1 LAVESKLKIK
11 HLMNWDEIA
20 ELIDTKVVSKTNRPL
35 REVENIVLHGS
46 WQGKTYE
53 QMEETC
59 QYSLSYLKQAAG
71 PKLWK
76 LLSQVFEEDIGKSNF
91 RVVLER
97 WSSQQL
103 DLQVQPQV
111 LPKNQPNQKQDWG
124 EAPLVV
130 KLYGRDRQLKLLKQ
144 WIVKD
149 RCRLV
154 TVFGMGGIGKTSLAV
169 YFAQQTQSDFERV
182 IWRSL
187 YYVPGA
193 AELVGDLLQFFS
205 SEVHQ
210 TSNNNLDSQ
219 ISALIEHLR
228 RDKCL
233 IILDTAAEIWQ
244 SGDLA
249 GHYRQQ
255 YQGYGELLRRLGAE
269 SHQSCLLL
277 CTREKPKEVAW
288 LEGEKVPVHSLQ
300 LGGLASEAQQI
311 FQEKQLSDRSRWE
324 ELIQLYRGNPLALKI
339 VATTIQE
346 LFNGSV
352 AAFLQQ
358 DTIVYGDIYDLLDEQ
373 FERLSIAEQEI
384 LNWLAIAYQP
394 LSLIQLQS
402 NILLPIDTAELI
414 EALESLIRRSL
425 VIKTIANRETLFA
438 LHQPVVIQYAISQ
451 SIDRVCAEITE
462 VNQHQDVGQIEF
474 LRNYAWITNDDAEIK
489 TMQIR
494 QIVTPIKNKLYRI
507 FRDENSLRACLQKI
521 LLSLQGKTPLAVG
534 YAQRNVEVL
543 LEELRLDL
551 NNYKRA
557 NS

>member
-1 LAVESKLKIK
+1 
-11 HLMNWDEIA
+11 MNWDEIA
-20 ELIDTKVVSKTNRPL
+20 ELINTKVFSKTNRHL
-35 REVENIVLHGS
+35 KEVENIVLHGS

-76 LLSQVFEEDIGKSNF
+76 LLSQVLEEDIGKSNF

-103 DLQVQPQV
+103 GSSPLQ
-111 LPKNQPNQKQDWG
+111 PKLLANQANNQQDWG
-124 EAPLVV
+124 EVPLVTE
-130 KLYGRDRQLKLLKQ
+130 LYGRDRQLKLLKQ
-144 WIVKD
+144 WIVKE

-169 YFAQQTQSDFERV
+169 SFAKQMQADFDHV

-193 AELVGDLLQFFS
+193 AELVSDLLQSFS
-205 SEVHQ
+205 SQANQ
-210 TSNNNLDSQ
+210 TSNNLDSQ

-277 CTREKPKEVAW
+277 CTREKPREVAL

-300 LGGLASEAQQI
+300 LAGLASEAQQI
-311 FQEKQLSDRSRWE
+311 FQEKQLSDRPRWE

-346 LFNGSV
+346 LFSGSV
-352 AAFLQQ
+352 SAFLKQ

-402 NILLPIDTAELI
+402 NILLPINTAELI

-425 VIKTIANRETLFA
+425 VIKTIVNQETLFS

-462 VNQHQDVGQIEF
+462 VHNNQDFGQIEF
-474 LRNYAWITNDDAEIK
+474 LRNYAWTTNDDTEIQ

-507 FRDENSLRACLQKI
+507 FRDESSLKACLQAI
-521 LLSLQGKTPLAVG
+521 LLSLKDKTPLAVG

-543 LEELRLDL
+543 LEELSLDF
-551 NNYKRA
+551 KD
-557 NS
+557 